1 MSSMTAATRTRMTA
15 DERRAA
21 IVVAAVAAFAR
32 TGYEGTSTDAI
43 ARRAG
48 ITQPYVMRLFGTKRE
63 LFVAAVDH
71 AYGAVLDGFRQAAA
85 AAGGHRMDAI
95 CESYWGILANRDLLA
110 MQFQAM
116 AASDD
121 PLIRDVVAA
130 HVGAIRAFVIE
141 QTGADEDVMR
151 EFMAMGMLMNAAVAL
166 DMPDLIGA
174 GGWDAVMRGS
184 VMLPM
189 QVSNGGDP

>member
-1 MSSMTAATRTRMTA
+1 M
-15 DERRAA
+15 
-21 IVVAAVAAFAR
+21 
-32 TGYEGTSTDAI
+32 
-43 ARRAG
+43 
-48 ITQPYVMRLFGTKRE
+48 
-63 LFVAAVDH
+63 
-71 AYGAVLDGFRQAAA
+71 
-85 AAGGHRMDAI
+85 
-95 CESYWGILANRDLLA
+95 
-110 MQFQAM
+110 
-116 AASDD
+116 
-121 PLIRDVVAA
+121 
-130 HVGAIRAFVIE
+130 GAIRAFVIE